1 MGRDAAGG
9 RSPPGQG
16 FRAGSVR
23 TNPDFSPRV
32 WKGGALQAAEKVFG
46 NVILSEARN
55 LALKRINYLRD
66 PSSPSAPQDD
76 TLGAFFRSLFS
87 PAVTRPS

>member
-1 MGRDAAGG
+1 VSIFDEQ
-9 RSPPGQG
+9 SHYIIENK
-16 FRAGSVR
+16 GSAKR
-23 TNPDFSPRV
+23 TKPNKANF
-32 WKGGALQAAEKVFG
+32 GALSATQISLPQKMAGTQAAEKVFG

-76 TLGAFFRSLFS
+76 PLGAFFRSL
-87 PAVTRPS
+87 